1 MLLCDFSGILLDEK
15 LYKEKDKNDL
25 VYGISCKTSAGEK
38 PLRIRYDEIDGFIK
52 IHNGIRY
59 LVLFDCGW
67 LDKICDRIKY
77 LISEKNGITDS
88 FNHNLARI
96 RIYSYNS
103 LPIEK
108 ILTFYNV
115 IILIKSVVN
124 KNKSNYYYNIF

>member
-88 FNHNLARI
+88 FNHYFARI

-108 ILTFYNV
+108 ILTFHNV